1 MRGVK
6 FTRRAMAHKIRHLF
20 SLLPRGRRHHFS
32 ACRLEKTF
40 FPRQLF
46 IRTNA
51 FGLHGKHVPKGIP
64 LAGVLFLGLT
74 FPSAH
79 AEGPAYRTHLPGVGT
94 EDPRQRVDTGQMPWS
109 AIGRV
114 QTELGSRCTGFLISP
129 VLVETA
135 AHCLWLSPTERFIR
149 PSSVHFLLAYS
160 GDHYTAHARV
170 VRVMIPPG
178 YTTAEEARTA
188 GQDHATLVLDHPI
201 ARPENVFHVT
211 AGPADIMPGTPVL
224 LGGYE
229 QNQPNIITADLNCHI
244 TGLSQDLSGH
254 TLFTH
259 DCAGTHGSSGAP
271 VLTKTQDGWQ
281 VLGVQVQAST
291 QQAGGRAVPLLNSP
305 PAQQ

>member
-1 MRGVK
+1 
-6 FTRRAMAHKIRHLF
+6 MARKTHLF
-20 SLLPRGRRHHFS
+20 LSAFFNGRPYFS
-32 ACRLEKTF
+32 AACLPTENHPFRFSASSGAFLLRLTCSAA
-40 FPRQLF
+40 R
-46 IRTNA
+46 A
-51 FGLHGKHVPKGIP
+51 AVAGI
-64 LAGVLFLGLT
+64 FLLG
-74 FPSAH
+74 PSLSAAH
-79 AEGPAYRTHLPGVGT
+79 AEGPAYRTHLAGVGP
-94 EDPRQRVDTGQMPWS
+94 EDPRQRVDTTQMPWS

-135 AHCLWLSPTERFIR
+135 AHCLWLSPTARFIR
-149 PSSVHFLLAYS
+149 PTSVHFLRAYS
-160 GDHYTAHARV
+160 GDHYIAHARV

-188 GQDHATLVLDHPI
+188 GLDHATLVLDHPV
-201 ARPENVFHVT
+201 AKPDDVFHVT
-211 AGPADIMPGTPVL
+211 AGPADIAPGTPIM

-229 QNQPNIITADLNCHI
+229 QNQPDIITADLACHI
-244 TGLSQDLSGH
+244 TGLSQDLDGH

-271 VLTKTQDGWQ
+271 VLTQTQGGWQ

-305 PAQQ
+305 SAQQ